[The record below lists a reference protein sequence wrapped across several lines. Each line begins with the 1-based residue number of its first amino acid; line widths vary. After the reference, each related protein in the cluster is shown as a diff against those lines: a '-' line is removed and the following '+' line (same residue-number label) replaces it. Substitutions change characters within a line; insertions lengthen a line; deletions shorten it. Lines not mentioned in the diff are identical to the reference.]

1 MSRLFDRRA
10 IVFRLY
16 EIVVDKD
23 GLYLILPL
31 CSGGTIATRKN
42 EKIDETYAAILTT
55 KLLSAVNYLHDQ
67 GIAHR
72 DIK

>member
-1 MSRLFDRRA
+1 MSGLIDRRA
-10 IVFRLY
+10 IVSRLY
-16 EIVVDKD
+16 ETVADKD
-23 GLYLILPL
+23 GLYLILPM
-31 CSGGTIATRKN
+31 CNGGTIATRKN
-42 EKIDETYAAILTT
+42 EKIDETYAAILTS